1 MNHIIYHDNCV
12 DGFGAAFIAA
22 RNFETLDQDYVMIPH
37 SYGKPV
43 DFMESLEADDHVFI
57 LDYSLPP
64 EVMVSICEK
73 VELVVWLDHHKSAID
88 KWTVATTIHT
98 PEDLIDTTP
107 ANLKEVLD
115 ITRSGTGITFDYFH
129 PVSVR
134 PMWVNWIEDRD
145 LWKFK
150 YGEASKQFHAA
161 ISSYPK
167 TVEQW
172 HVLLVLGTQTDYE
185 QLLTEGEAILR
196 AHNQRVKE
204 IADGCAVPIVIDGQK
219 GFAANC
225 NGYFASDVGHE
236 LAERSGT
243 FGATWYQ
250 NASGDIKWSLRA
262 ASNNSVDV
270 AKIAEAFGG
279 GGHKAA
285 AGFSLSNPATDCFN
299 PTIQIWSSVE
309 RQTANELLD
318 AADDTRS
325 YEG

>member
-1 MNHIIYHDNCV
+1 MNHIIYHDNCM

-22 RNFETLDQDYVMIPH
+22 RFFESLDQDYVLIPH
-37 SYGKPV
+37 SYGGHMGFTACIRPE
-43 DFMESLEADDHVFI
+43 DTVFI
-57 LDYSLPP
+57 LDYSFDPAVIHNLCALAL
-64 EVMVSICEK
+64 EVI
-73 VELVVWLDHHKSAID
+73 WLDHHKSAID
-88 KWTVATTIHT
+88 KWKAT
-98 PEDLIDTTP
+98 EAYQP
-107 ANLKEVLD
+107 ANLKLVLD
-115 ITRSGTGITFDYFH
+115 NSRSGTGITFDWLY
-129 PVSVR
+129 PNTVR

-145 LWKFK
+145 LWKFQ
-150 YGEASKQFHAA
+150 YGDASKQFHAVM
-161 ISSYPK
+161 SSYPK
-167 TVEQW
+167 TTDQW
-172 HVLLVLGTQTDYE
+172 HTLIGYGANTDWEYLLR
-185 QLLTEGEAILR
+185 EGEAILR
-196 AHNQRVKE
+196 AHKQRVKE

-250 NASGDIKWSLRA
+250 NESGDIKWSLRA

-285 AGFSLSNPATDCFN
+285 AGFSLSNPATDAFN

-309 RQTANELLD
+309 AQVENNEP
-318 AADDTRS
+318 
-325 YEG
+325 

>member
-1 MNHIIYHDNCV
+1 MNHIIYHDHCI

-22 RNFETLDQDYVMIPH
+22 RFFETMDQDYMLAPF
-37 SYGKPV
+37 SYG
-43 DFMESLEADDHVFI
+43 DYLDEDCIEEGDTVFI
-57 LDYSLPP
+57 LDFSFAP
-64 EVMVSICEK
+64 ERLGWIAERAKEVI
-73 VELVVWLDHHKSAID
+73 WLDHHKTAIEAWERY
-88 KWTVATTIHT
+88 KSEGGVT
-98 PEDLIDTTP
+98 PD
-107 ANLKEVLD
+107 NLKLVLD
-115 ITRSGTGITFDYFH
+115 NTRSGTGITFDWFY
-129 PVSVR
+129 PNTVR

-150 YGEASKQFHAA
+150 YGEVSKQFHAA
-161 ISSYPK
+161 ISSYER

-172 HVLLVLGTQTDYE
+172 HTLLVIGIEGDYE

-196 AHNQRVKE
+196 AHNQRVME
-204 IADGCAVPIVIDGQK
+204 IADGGAVPIVIDGQE
-219 GFAANC
+219 GLAANC

-250 NASGDIKWSLRA
+250 DASGDIKWSLRA

-318 AADDTRS
+318 AADGT
-325 YEG
+325 